1 MLPLTDSNNLL
12 RSDTPKQLALVDV
25 TDALNAPAIGSLLA
39 HFPMA
44 GGPRL
49 NAWAR
54 RRGEQIGIRMAFA
67 A

>member
-1 MLPLTDSNNLL
+1 VFARFGFIDRTAQRNLCNLL
-12 RSDTPKQLALVDV
+12 RSDTPKQLALIDV

-49 NAWAR
+49 NA
-54 RRGEQIGIRMAFA
+54 
-67 A
+67 